1 MKRWVKRV
9 RAAVVLGLVW
19 AAVWA
24 PVAVLVGLIIDPDG
38 SMDEMWVAIGAYP
51 GFVGGVVFSIVLA
64 TAARRRT
71 LAELSL
77 PRVAMWG
84 AAAGLLVGSLPF
96 IFGTPAVGIP
106 LWVLGATVIG
116 SMTLLSA
123 ASAAGSLALAR
134 RGETRELPA
143 PRG

>member
-1 MKRWVKRV
+1 MRWLKRV
-9 RAAVVLGLVW
+9 RAAVVMGLVW

-24 PVAVLVGLIIDPDG
+24 PAAVLVGLVIDPDG

-64 TAARRRT
+64 IAARRRT
-71 LAELSL
+71 LGELSL
-77 PRVAMWG
+77 PRVALWG
-84 AAAGLLVGSLPF
+84 AGAGVIVGSLPF
-96 IFGTPAVGIP
+96 LFGTLAVGTP

-116 SMTLLSA
+116 SITLLSA

-134 RGETRELPA
+134 RAEVRELPA
-143 PRG
+143 ART